1 MNNSMNNPMTIAIQS
16 EDFTTRLHEEDRTE
30 NILHSCCF
38 GSSDK
43 RLITILSQVIFS
55 ATIIIFSCSMLA
67 LNPESDNEAIY
78 VSLITSVLGYWL
90 GKNEDQP

>member
-1 MNNSMNNPMTIAIQS
+1 MTIALQN
-16 EDFTTRLHEEDRTE
+16 EDFATRLHEEDTTE

-38 GSSDK
+38 GSSDR

-55 ATIIIFSCSMLA
+55 ATIIVFSCSMLA
-67 LNPESDNEAIY
+67 LSPELDNEAIY

-90 GKNEDQP
+90 GKNEDLP